1 MDGLLQEPTRQRR
14 PFRGFGPTSV
24 AYGRAALHGLGVSAK
39 DPVAS
44 RQAIRQR
51 CPTRPGVYGI
61 IDSDEHLIYVGVSK
75 QLRQRLLSYFTGS
88 DDSSKQHRIAEHA
101 RRLVWETAGH
111 ALTAQLRELELI
123 RRWRPRFN
131 AVGRPRRQRLGYIYL
146 TATDAPQF
154 RAGNL
159 PARHCRQFW
168 GPVPLGWRM
177 RDAVERLNHVFRLR
191 TCSQGVPTRFADQLD
206 LFDMDRRAACL
217 RGDVGGCLAPCAGQ
231 CTHSQYT
238 ASIDTARALLDGGD
252 LSILDRLQAEMI
264 EAAAANSFERAAM
277 LRDARDE
284 LAYLVEQ
291 IQWLRDVRQHYW
303 FVYPVPGNTGRTV
316 WKLIAGGDLAAVVRE
331 PVDDASR
338 HRCRQMLDRVFH
350 HRDQLGVEQVGDL
363 GQMRTIASWFRRYP
377 DQMQQVLDIDQ
388 AWHRC
393 VGRLGPIKGEVLPDR
408 PPSTK
413 KSRTIPS

>member
-1 MDGLLQEPTRQRR
+1 MDGLVKEPARQRR

-24 AYGRAALHGLGVSAK
+24 AYGRAALHGLCVSAK
-39 DPVAS
+39 DPAAS

-51 CPTRPGVYGI
+51 CPASPGVYGI
-61 IDSDEHLIYVGVSK
+61 IDSDEHLIYVGMSK

-88 DDSSKQHRIAEHA
+88 DDGSKQHRIAELA
-101 RRLVWETAGH
+101 QRLVWETAGH
-111 ALTAQLRELELI
+111 ELTAQLRELELI

-131 AVGRPRRQRLGYIYL
+131 ALGRPRRQRLGYIYL
-146 TATDAPQF
+146 TVTAAPQF

-159 PARHCRQFW
+159 PARHCRHFW
-168 GPVPLGWRM
+168 GPVPLGWRT

-191 TCSQGVPTRFADQLD
+191 NCSQGVPMRFTDQLD

-231 CTHSQYT
+231 CTYSQYT
-238 ASIDTARALLDGGD
+238 ASIDAARALLDGRD

-277 LRDARDE
+277 LRDAMDE
-284 LAYLVEQ
+284 LTYLVEQ
-291 IQWLRDVRQHYW
+291 IEWLREVQQHYW

-331 PVDDASR
+331 PVDEASR
-338 HRCRQMLDRVFH
+338 RRCRQMLDRVFH
-350 HRDQLGVEQVGDL
+350 HRDRPDVEPVGDL

-377 DQMQQVLDIDQ
+377 DQMQRVLGIEQ

-393 VGRLGPIKGEVLPDR
+393 AGRLAPING
-408 PPSTK
+408 
-413 KSRTIPS
+413 